1 MAGTVAPPALR
12 QPGGARRTGMA
23 SRRRTALMPYLFL
36 APALAILLLVSVYPL
51 GFAIRRSFYVTHFMQ
66 LGAYVGLRNYT
77 DFFALQHGWA
87 SVGHSVV
94 FAAGSLIC
102 TLPLSLVLALALNHP
117 MPFRTTIRTVLILP
131 WIVSQAIAGLLWGWL
146 LNPDFGP
153 VSYVVGNLFH
163 IRLAAFDQPATAMV
177 ATVLANT
184 WQSYGLPFVL
194 LLAALQTIPEELY
207 EAAALDG
214 AGRWGRLRWITLPML
229 RPTLAIALIMLT
241 LHNLNM
247 VTMILVLTGG
257 GPAGATE
264 TLSVRIFNE
273 AFQFQNL
280 GLASMMGVIIA
291 ILNLAFSVAYLRVL
305 RDDGAAA

>member
-1 MAGTVAPPALR
+1 MDSVASHPFRPIGDASDMAP
-12 QPGGARRTGMA
+12 RR
-23 SRRRTALMPYLFL
+23 RRRTPLAPYLFL
-36 APALAILLLVSVYPL
+36 VPALAILLIVSVYPL
-51 GFAIRRSFYVTHFMQ
+51 AFAVQRSFYATHFTE
-66 LGAYVGLRNYT
+66 LGDFVGLQNYRR
-77 DFFALQHGWA
+77 FFSVDHGWEN
-87 SVGHSVV
+87 VRHSLV
-94 FAAGSLIC
+94 FAAASLAL
-102 TLPLSLVLALALNHP
+102 TLPFGLVLALALNRP
-117 MPFRTTIRTVLILP
+117 MPLRTAIRTVLILP
-131 WIVSQAIAGLLWGWL
+131 WIVSQAIAGLLWSWL
-146 LNPDFGP
+146 LNPDLGP
-153 VSYVVGNLFH
+153 VSDLSERLFNIH
-163 IRLAAFDQPATAMV
+163 IAAFDDPGTAMA
-177 ATVLANT
+177 ATVVANV

-194 LLAALQTIPEELY
+194 MLAALQTIPEELY

-214 AGRWGRLRWITLPML
+214 ANRWARLRWITLPTL

-291 ILNLAFSVAYLRVL
+291 ALNLAFSVAYLRVL
-305 RDDGAAA
+305 RQGAEAA